1 MQGSGDYR
9 HSGLGRRQF
18 SIPQDQSSV
27 WEHEHVRN
35 PNAVPRIRFRV
46 CQERQNDSDLCLD
59 WRWYAT

>member
-1 MQGSGDYR
+1 M
-9 HSGLGRRQF
+9 
-18 SIPQDQSSV
+18 